1 MSGDTCHVAGCRED
15 VADAFVCRRCA
26 DQLTGDLRR
35 IISGH
40 QSNVT
45 LRELAAD
52 RYTITEPKTRTVPT
66 GMREG
71 EQVVA
76 DEISPGDFARHLSTP
91 FDHNGGLLADLVASY
106 SRDTRTGRG
115 GRSSE
120 TPLVWHEK
128 AGELRMLLCA
138 TLVRYARVVAAA
150 RQISLPA
157 DAEPLTV
164 AVWLSRHVRWLR
176 HHETGANAVREI
188 HIAVNDIIR
197 IIDPVADRTYVGPC
211 TAVPLEPGECTCDC
225 HERCR
230 GSQRKLCA
238 SPSCKGLHG
247 EEICGR
253 DMYAEETDVDV
264 VCPDCH
270 QRYDVGVRRAWLLEE
285 AHEILG
291 TATEISQAL
300 TRLEQPCT
308 PARIWQWKR
317 RGRLT
322 VRGYRPRGGDV
333 DASDDTQGDPLYR
346 LGDVRD
352 LLDQVAAAAA
362 RRDARKAG

>member
-1 MSGDTCHVAGCRED
+1 MSNDTCHVAGCREQ
-15 VADAFVCRRCA
+15 VGDAFVCRSCA

-40 QSNVT
+40 RAGTTVRNVHDAT
-45 LRELAAD
+45 GGDFYA
-52 RYTITEPKTRTVPT
+52 T
-66 GMREG
+66 GMPIEHR
-71 EQVVA
+71 VVKGHRA
-76 DEISPGDFARHLSTP
+76 GAPLEVDEIRPGDFARNLSTP

-106 SRDTRTGRG
+106 SRETRTGRG
-115 GRSSE
+115 GRASE

-150 RQISLPA
+150 RQVALPD

-176 HHETGANAVREI
+176 HHAAGAAAVREI

-211 TAVPLEPGECTCDC
+211 TAVPLEPGDCTCDC

-230 GSQRKLCA
+230 GQQRKLCA
-238 SPSCKGLHG
+238 SPSCKAMHG
-247 EEICGR
+247 EEICAR
-253 DMYAEETDVDV
+253 DLYATESDVDV

-270 QRYDVGVRRAWLLEE
+270 QRYDVAVRRAWLLEE

-308 PARIWQWKR
+308 PEKIRKWKE
-317 RGRLT
+317 RGRLV
-322 VRGYRPRGGDV
+322 VRGEDPRTHAPMFRV
-333 DASDDTQGDPLYR
+333 
-346 LGDVRD
+346 GDVRD
-352 LLDQVAAAAA
+352 LLDQAAAAAA
-362 RRDARKAG
+362 RRDAQKAG